1 MAILCIFLYLLCIWR
16 WFKIKSKEVKTN
28 KQTPNRRLQWLT
40 AESSWTSLLPHLAL
54 LVTTFISLHSPLAG
68 STPVTS
74 SSFSSMSNSQ
84 MGFHVKVFTFDA
96 LLSSKYTFLSS
107 QGSVFLFIQL
117 SVQMGHI
124 RLFYF
129 LHTTMWNFLVY
140 PFVTY
145 LLSVNVSSLRA
156 RTLSFSPPYTQQPG
170 YCLVRNRCL
179 LSIAV

>member
-28 KQTPNRRLQWLT
+28 NQTPNKRLQWLT

-68 STPVTS
+68 TTPVTS
-74 SSFSSMSNSQ
+74 SSFNSMSNSQ
-84 MGFHVKVFTFDA
+84 MGFHVKVFTFSA
-96 LLSSKYTFLSS
+96 LLSPKYTFLSS

-117 SVQMGHI
+117 SVQLGHI

-129 LHTTMWNFLVY
+129 LHYNVK
-140 PFVTY
+140 
-145 LLSVNVSSLRA
+145 LSCLPICY
-156 RTLSFSPPYTQQPG
+156 LSFFSKCKLSESKDIVFFTPIYPTARILPG
-170 YCLVRNRCL
+170 
-179 LSIAV
+179 A